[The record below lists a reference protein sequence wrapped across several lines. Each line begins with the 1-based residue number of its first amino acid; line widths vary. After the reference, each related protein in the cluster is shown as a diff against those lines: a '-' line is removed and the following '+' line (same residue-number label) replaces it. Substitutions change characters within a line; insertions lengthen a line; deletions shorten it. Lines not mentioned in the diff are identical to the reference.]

1 MAANDETARERDGEV
16 HRPRVLVIDP
26 APGICTLLAEVLPH
40 YGLEV
45 ETAGFS
51 DAAEVVR
58 SRPKAFALALVSLR
72 GTEGPR
78 TLARLRELEPG
89 LPAVM
94 MTGTVN
100 EATEEGLADLDILVD
115 ILALVP
121 KPFKMVELAAL
132 LVRLAG
138 RPHADPRG

>member
-72 GTEGPR
+72 RTEGPR
-78 TLARLRELEPG
+78 TLAQLRELEPG

-100 EATEEGLADLDILVD
+100 EATEEGLADLDIL
-115 ILALVP
+115 ALVP
-121 KPFKMVELAAL
+121 KPFKMDELAAL
-132 LVRLAG
+132 LLRLTNPTWSGGEA
-138 RPHADPRG
+138 

>member
-1 MAANDETARERDGEV
+1 MAAKCETARERDGKV
-16 HRPRVLVIDP
+16 YRPRVLVVDP
-26 APGICTLLAEVLPH
+26 MPEICAVLAEVLPH

-51 DAAEVVR
+51 DAVEVVR
-58 SRPKAFALALVSLR
+58 SRPKGFALALVSLR
-72 GTEGPR
+72 GAEGPR

-100 EATEEGLADLDILVD
+100 EATEEGLADLDVLVD

-121 KPFKMVELAAL
+121 KPFKMDELAAL
-132 LVRLAG
+132 LLRLATPTWSG
-138 RPHADPRG
+138 GEA